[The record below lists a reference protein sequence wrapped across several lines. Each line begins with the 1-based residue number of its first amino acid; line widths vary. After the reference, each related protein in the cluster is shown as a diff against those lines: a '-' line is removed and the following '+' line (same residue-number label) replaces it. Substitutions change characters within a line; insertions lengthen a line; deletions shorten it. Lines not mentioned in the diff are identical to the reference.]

1 MKTVN
6 IKILFLSVLF
16 SFAIINADAQQP
28 AEQKIAIL
36 PFSSSGIDS
45 VSVQTAESILN
56 LELSRQQGISVIQ
69 LKQSADSM
77 SFVDCMDSKCA
88 IEIGKKAGADKVV
101 GCKLAALGNK
111 IIIQY
116 FLVDVKAG
124 KEILLDQLTSA
135 TVEDLETVMKRIAK
149 SVYDLIP
156 ASEDASVGNILKGES
171 TNPLRRAS
179 RKNVGLSFGYLYPQ
193 NGYDDNSRSF
203 VVDLNLDY
211 ELQDYAV
218 GMMFGIRQGFAMN
231 VYGEYLVS
239 EKDICPYI
247 GGAFGF
253 HWVSHD
259 NPTTVMITNPANNNT
274 YTSANQNNLRSD
286 GFELSAITGLRI
298 LHTYN
303 FQVLLNLEFI
313 YSLNDYHDSA
323 IVFTIGIL

>member
-1 MKTVN
+1 MKAVN
-6 IKILFLSVLF
+6 FKILLISILISLAFIKIH
-16 SFAIINADAQQP
+16 AQQP
-28 AEQKIAIL
+28 AAQKIAIL

-56 LELSRQQGISVIQ
+56 LELSKQEGVNVIQ
-69 LKQSADSM
+69 LKRSDDDIN
-77 SFVDCMDSKCA
+77 FVDCMDSKCA
-88 IEIGKKAGADKVV
+88 VEIGRKAGADKAL

-111 IIIQY
+111 IVVQY
-116 FLVDVKAG
+116 FLVDVKAE

-149 SVYDLIP
+149 SAYDLIP

-171 TNPLRRAS
+171 VNPLRRAS
-179 RKNVGLSFGYLYPQ
+179 KKNVGLSFGYLYPQ
-193 NGYDDNSRSF
+193 NGYDGEVRSF

-211 ELQDYAV
+211 ELQEYAV

-231 VYGEYLVS
+231 VYGEYLFS
-239 EKDICPYI
+239 DKDICPYL

-259 NPTTVMITNPANNNT
+259 NPSTVMITDQTGNTTYSSNP
-274 YTSANQNNLRSD
+274 NNLRSD
-286 GFELSAITGLRI
+286 GFEFSAITGVKL

-303 FQVLLNLEFI
+303 FQVMLNLEFI